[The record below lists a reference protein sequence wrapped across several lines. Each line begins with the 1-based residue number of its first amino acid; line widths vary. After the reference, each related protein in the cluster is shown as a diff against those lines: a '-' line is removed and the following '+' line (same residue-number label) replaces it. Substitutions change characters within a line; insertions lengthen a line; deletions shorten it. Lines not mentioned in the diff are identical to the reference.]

1 MALLVCSILLGL
13 QALPGIFKPY
23 SKGVGMMLT
32 KPPADQKGK
41 DMLMIFHHFL
51 SFGRLMNAV
60 TFITAAFVCPCKPL
74 IWFFLLFGLAYT
86 CLALYEVKAGPRAD
100 RFSVTPKFLNA
111 MIALFGIMYGVYLL
125 AILIPS
131 SEFDEFIA
139 EMESSPTS
147 PLSVGRP
154 ALVWVL
160 IGYSVFQILLQLPP
174 LIAPAMGLEGYF
186 GDSYRKADRYL
197 KGQLEGYIKLMS
209 CQFLSVQ
216 IATAGLL
223 FMTPSLYPVVVVYC
237 FLNAYGIVLF
247 SHNVAS
253 MRVVNL
259 YAQ

>member
-1 MALLVCSILLGL
+1 M
-13 QALPGIFKPY
+13 
-23 SKGVGMMLT
+23 
-32 KPPADQKGK
+32 
-41 DMLMIFHHFL
+41 
-51 SFGRLMNAV
+51 
-60 TFITAAFVCPCKPL
+60 
-74 IWFFLLFGLAYT
+74 
-86 CLALYEVKAGPRAD
+86 
-100 RFSVTPKFLNA
+100 
-111 MIALFGIMYGVYLL
+111 YLL

-131 SEFDEFIA
+131 AEFDAFIA
-139 EMESSPTS
+139 EMEASPTS

-186 GDSYRKADRYL
+186 GASYAKADRYL

-223 FMTPSLYPVVVVYC
+223 FMTPSLYPVIVVYC

-247 SHNVAS
+247 SHNVINAEKFGIVIAS
-253 MRVVNL
+253 QIPWIVLSSLIEGIAIGAAMTAE
-259 YAQ
+259 Y